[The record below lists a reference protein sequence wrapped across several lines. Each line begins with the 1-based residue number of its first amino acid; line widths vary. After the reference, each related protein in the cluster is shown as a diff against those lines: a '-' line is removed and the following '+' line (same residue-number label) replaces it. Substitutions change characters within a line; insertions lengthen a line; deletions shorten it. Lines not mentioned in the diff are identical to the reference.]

1 MGTLDQ
7 GYEPKFKRQFK
18 DKLRKKKRKEFVPKR
33 YRNEYE
39 RRFK

>member
-18 DKLRKKKRKEFVPKR
+18 DKLRKRKEFVPKR
-33 YRNEYE
+33 HRSKYAKKGKQR
-39 RRFK
+39 

>member
-7 GYEPKFKRQFK
+7 GYEPRFKRQFK
-18 DKLRKKKRKEFVPKR
+18 DKIRKRKEFVPKR
-33 YRNEYE
+33 YRNKHE